1 MADEG
6 MDIETIEAKDIAAN
20 ISSYAIAK
28 TFFNFGGI
36 YRSSIDEIESFIYL
50 YEGKLYFKKAIL
62 INDIFNHQIFNF
74 CY

>member
-6 MDIETIEAKDIAAN
+6 MDIETIEAADIAAN
-20 ISSYAIAK
+20 STSYAIAK
-28 TFFNFGGI
+28 NFFNFGGI

-62 INDIFNHQIFNF
+62 INDIFNQIFNF